1 MNEPRSQRIVSL
13 LPGATEIVCDLG
25 LADQLVGISG
35 ECDQPLDVMDRPR
48 VSLGAIEPG
57 DSDPGRIDA
66 AVRETLAAGQPLFRA
81 DTEALAKLQPDLIL
95 SQSLC
100 DVCAATPG
108 SLTAEAIG
116 DATVLSLDG
125 RDLDGLQADIQA
137 VAHAA
142 GVPERGEQRVAAL
155 QRRREQ
161 ARRRP
166 KRRPRVLAV
175 EWPEPLYL
183 GGHWVPDMILEA
195 GGDPLGAP
203 GDHSVTVDWQAIL
216 DFAPEVILH
225 LPCGMDVEQAANNFT
240 ALTARPGWQT
250 LPAVQA
256 GAVYLLDSNRFF
268 SRPGPAVFTG
278 IEILAHILE
287 GGGNDPAPGYWRRAE
302 FRTRSTEWPGKAG

>member
-1 MNEPRSQRIVSL
+1 MDQQPSRRPAPAPLTSRSPRRIVSL

-35 ECDQPLDVMDRPR
+35 ECDQPPNVMDRPR
-48 VSLGAIEPG
+48 VSLGVIEPG
-57 DSDPGRIDA
+57 DTDPGRIDT
-66 AVRETLAAGQPLFRA
+66 AVRETIAAGQPLFRA
-81 DTEALAKLQPDLIL
+81 DAEALAHLQPDLIL

-125 RDLDGLQADIQA
+125 RDLDGLQADIKA
-137 VAHAA
+137 VADAA
-142 GVPERGEQRVAAL
+142 GVPERGDQRVLAL
-155 QRRREQ
+155 QQRRHQ
-161 ARRRP
+161 ARRSPRQ
-166 KRRPRVLAV
+166 RPRVLAV

-195 GGDPLGAP
+195 GGEPLNQP
-203 GDHSVTVDWQAIL
+203 GDHSVTFDWPSIL

-225 LPCGMDVEQAANNFT
+225 LPCGMDVDQAAQNLS
-240 ALTARPGWQT
+240 ALTRRPGWPN

-256 GAVYLLDSNRFF
+256 GEVYLLDSNRFF

-287 GGGNDPAPGYWRRAE
+287 GGGNDPAPGYWRRA
-302 FRTRSTEWPGKAG
+302 